1 MIHPPRPVL
10 LQPTPLPRWP
20 VMTKKGKPRT
30 PEVATRP
37 RATPSRTSQQAPPP
51 GGTDGEPQPRRPA
64 RTARSETWRGSREWV
79 YTEFQKY
86 VRARAR
92 LVAKRRWT
100 ALLETDVDNITLLAP
115 LSASA

>member
-37 RATPSRTSQQAPPP
+37 RATPSRTPQQAPPP

-64 RTARSETWRGSREWV
+64 RTARSETWRGSRGWV
-79 YTEFQKY
+79 YAEFQKY
-86 VRARAR
+86 TRDQVAGPVFEAQLGAVRPKA
-92 LVAKRRWT
+92 
-100 ALLETDVDNITLLAP
+100 ECY
-115 LSASA
+115 